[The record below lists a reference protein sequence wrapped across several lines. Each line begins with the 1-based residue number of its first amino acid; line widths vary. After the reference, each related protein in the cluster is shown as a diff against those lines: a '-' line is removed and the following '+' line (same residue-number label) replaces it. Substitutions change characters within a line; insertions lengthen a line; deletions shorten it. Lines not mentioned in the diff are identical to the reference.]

1 MSIDARVTAVTYSP
15 DGTATLHLEPADP
28 RRAPA
33 GQPSLVVLNPRPG
46 MGAMVGT
53 QVWGGAGEIMVG
65 DTKFADRVGYTRI
78 RLVEPK
84 GGE

>member
-1 MSIDARVTAVTYSP
+1 MSIDAKVAEVTYNR
-15 DGTATLHLEPADP
+15 DGTATLRLVPADP

-33 GQPSLVVLNPRPG
+33 GQPVLVALNPRPG

-78 RLVEPK
+78 RLV
-84 GGE
+84 